1 LSDEG
6 PFLFFGELALL
17 RYDHITNE
25 TLLTFFPGGRKGS
38 PMAYYLKAP
47 LGPDGIVV
55 TRGKIEKVEGRA
67 SATEVVYGDA
77 DFLQRRAFE
86 QWPDL
91 DWQIEKIGDKKYV
104 VVAKAA
110 R

>member
-1 LSDEG
+1 
-6 PFLFFGELALL
+6 
-17 RYDHITNE
+17 
-25 TLLTFFPGGRKGS
+25 
-38 PMAYYLKAP
+38 M
-47 LGPDGIVV
+47 
-55 TRGKIEKVEGRA
+55 TRGKMEKVEGRA
-67 SATEVVYGDA
+67 NAAQVVYGDA